1 MEPAI
6 AVIDNEVLV
15 FQPELW
21 LGRIVSGVGAGN
33 RETSLEPRSHRTV
46 GDRAGEAAI
55 AYTLEFPIP
64 TRGQRQPHFEID
76 SRNAGRLRYTL
87 DLTEGGHVLEL
98 LPIRSGEG
106 TRGLELSERDCRIG
120 QLQPDQARAG
130 RRPRLRWDKQRGSK
144 ERRS

>member
-1 MEPAI
+1 MK
-6 AVIDNEVLV
+6 
-15 FQPELW
+15 
-21 LGRIVSGVGAGN
+21 
-33 RETSLEPRSHRTV
+33 
-46 GDRAGEAAI
+46 
-55 AYTLEFPIP
+55 
-64 TRGQRQPHFEID
+64 PHFEID

-144 ERRS
+144 ERPEPIAGAQHCRREPLFMPQFGRRRLSSRLPQRG